1 MQKIQ
6 KGLSKMHRKDP
17 LEELYH
23 EVFEDALDYMKDHEV
38 QAVAASYMAIAMRL
52 YKTNLTEK
60 GFLKMVRTVMES
72 EVEPYKKPKRMLH

>member
-1 MQKIQ
+1 MK
-6 KGLSKMHRKDP
+6 HNKDP

-23 EVFEDALDYMKDHEV
+23 EVFEDALEYMKDHEV
-38 QAVAASYMAIAMRL
+38 QAVAATYMAIAMRL

-72 EVEPYKKPKRMLH
+72 EVEPYEKPKRMLH